1 MDAKFS
7 AGLWIFAGPA
17 DRFNPEGYAGDPTP
31 LDQIGLAG
39 TSEGLDG
46 VELHWPTD
54 FNGGSFDDISN
65 VIDGNLEDVRTALKE
80 AGLELTC
87 LNVNTC
93 GFKEWG
99 RGAFTH
105 RDEDLRNKA
114 VECAKTAVEVSEML
128 GCPTVGLWLGADGFD
143 YPFQVDYSRHWEYL
157 VEGIEEVARANEDVK
172 VSIEYKVKE
181 PRTHMQIATVG
192 KALYLVNKIGLDNL
206 GVTVDFGHALMGQ
219 ENPADSACLLAREGK
234 LFNVHFNDAYR
245 YWDDDMMVGVINF
258 WETVEFL
265 YHTIRTGYDGY
276 YGLDMYPFRED
287 PVRTTELS
295 IKNLKSMIKMA
306 QSIDP
311 GELEAAQET
320 MDSVATQEVVRKL
333 IYE

>member
-1 MDAKFS
+1 
-7 AGLWIFAGPA
+7 
-17 DRFNPEGYAGDPTP
+17 
-31 LDQIGLAG
+31 
-39 TSEGLDG
+39 
-46 VELHWPTD
+46 
-54 FNGGSFDDISN
+54 
-65 VIDGNLEDVRTALKE
+65 
-80 AGLELTC
+80 
-87 LNVNTC
+87 
-93 GFKEWG
+93 
-99 RGAFTH
+99 
-105 RDEDLRNKA
+105 
-114 VECAKTAVEVSEML
+114 
-128 GCPTVGLWLGADGFD
+128 
-143 YPFQVDYSRHWEYL
+143 
-157 VEGIEEVARANEDVK
+157 
-172 VSIEYKVKE
+172 
-181 PRTHMQIATVG
+181 MQIATVG